1 MITIVLTS
9 YLEIGVASSHKH
21 LCGLWLVCT
30 IMHINIKFGGLQSK
44 HCQHLWGAIERKT
57 RKIYRK
63 EITQVTKQWPTSSG
77 IVSYFSSSWEIVLL
91 GKFLGQVFET
101 HLEENILVE
110 VTNILEVCKYHR
122 FLCDG
127 RLFETKLI
135 LAENIFSQKSWMPL
149 IAAIMVVIINIVQRS
164 LGDVVVHIGPAGVG
178 NSIVIINIV
187 HKRQWVGTGHAGR
200 EKVHFS
206 PKNGSTQEQTSCSCE
221 YLIILILNNN
231 ITILTLPLR
240 AVGRLS
246 PASLIG
252 PKKFFRVSSR
262 SWRRQN

>member
-1 MITIVLTS
+1 M
-9 YLEIGVASSHKH
+9 
-21 LCGLWLVCT
+21 
-30 IMHINIKFGGLQSK
+30 
-44 HCQHLWGAIERKT
+44 
-57 RKIYRK
+57 
-63 EITQVTKQWPTSSG
+63 
-77 IVSYFSSSWEIVLL
+77 
-91 GKFLGQVFET
+91 
-101 HLEENILVE
+101 E

-127 RLFETKLI
+127 RLFETQHI
-135 LAENIFSQKSWMPL
+135 QAENIFSQKSWML
-149 IAAIMVVIINIVQRS
+149 FIAAIMVVIINIEQRS
-164 LGDVVVHIGPAGVG
+164 LGDVLVHIGPAGVG
-178 NSIVIINIV
+178 SIIVIINIV

-206 PKNGSTQEQTSCSCE
+206 PKNRSTQEQTSCSCE
-221 YLIILILNNN
+221 YLIILILNN

-262 SWRRQN
+262 S